1 MSGEVFSRRSA
12 PLPELKNEQ
21 IFPGGIRVKALFDKS
36 CKWRL
41 VEEFGP
47 DCFKEQED
55 GSLLFHADYTNRE
68 ELVTWLLTFR
78 EKAEL
83 LEPVELREEL
93 CMSLRKMLEVY
104 GNGDGFGSEMQ
115 GFD

>member
-1 MSGEVFSRRSA
+1 M
-12 PLPELKNEQ
+12 
-21 IFPGGIRVKALFDKS
+21 KALFDKS

-55 GSLLFHADYTNRE
+55 GRLLFHADYTNRE

-83 LEPVELREEL
+83 LEPVELREEIY
-93 CMSLRKMLEVY
+93 MSLRKILEVY
-104 GNGDGFGSEMQ
+104 GNGNGFGSEMVSLRNMTHH
-115 GFD
+115 